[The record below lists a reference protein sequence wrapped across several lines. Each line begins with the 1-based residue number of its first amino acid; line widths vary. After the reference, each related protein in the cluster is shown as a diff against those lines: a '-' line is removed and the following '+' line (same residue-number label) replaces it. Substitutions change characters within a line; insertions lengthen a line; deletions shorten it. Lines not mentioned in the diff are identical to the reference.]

1 MPTIGISNK
10 NSLGKCHEI
19 YIACWSAERPKHF
32 CNIMYVQRH
41 LLLWLKTNLPK
52 SSEGRLLVQNKI
64 LTLK

>member
-19 YIACWSAERPKHF
+19 YIACWSAKRPKHF

-52 SSEGRLLVQNKI
+52 
-64 LTLK
+64 